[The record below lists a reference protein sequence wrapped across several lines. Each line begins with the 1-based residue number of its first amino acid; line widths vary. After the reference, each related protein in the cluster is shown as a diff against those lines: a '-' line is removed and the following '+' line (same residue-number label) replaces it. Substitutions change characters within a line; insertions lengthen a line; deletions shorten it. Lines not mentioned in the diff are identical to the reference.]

1 MNETTRL
8 PGTGWLRVKRLLM
21 GALWTLAAGFLGLVC
36 AAPVWADGELPPGA
50 GTPGKAFAITVVGV
64 VVALVTLIS
73 WRTLRR
79 MAKARKDAEEAAA
92 AYARYHGHPPEE
104 EP

>member
-8 PGTGWLRVKRLLM
+8 LGTGWLRVKRLLM
-21 GALWTLAAGFLGLVC
+21 GVPWTLAAGFLGLVC
-36 AAPVWADGELPPGA
+36 AAPVWADGELPPSA
-50 GTPGKAFAITVVGV
+50 GPPGKTFAITVVGV
-64 VVALVTLIS
+64 VVALVALIS

-79 MAKARKDAEEAAA
+79 MAKARKDEEEAAA
-92 AYARYHGHPPEE
+92 AYARYHGRPPEE